1 MGFTIKDKITK
12 EKEESIYNVKKL
24 SDLGYLYDSDNA
36 YVPYPNKENPTYY
49 LGISRTESKKSEIVY
64 SWVKKNDGEFT
75 VLTVHKS
82 EKLVSEYDSKLT
94 GYLQNAAE
102 NAGIEVDETFDAF
115 VESFRKTIIQSSAL
129 EVLKNPNF
137 VFPKPPEDELEEEI
151 EEPVPQI
158 KPFKDYPKLIRE
170 EALKIINDGRLFEEL
185 INSISLTHEG
195 NKDLKK
201 QLILILASVFID
213 EPVHTELNADTGVGK
228 TDIIAETS
236 KNFPNDYVHVLRTVS
251 PKNIYYDRESYGDY
265 NIIVFDDVVLNDS
278 IIEVIKELAD
288 NNKKVKELKTVYDGK
303 SQTFT
308 LPGKF
313 LVILTYAKANPDEE
327 LLNRLYKLNIIIK
340 EKGEKSN
347 IKHAIKDNAL
357 INADSN
363 KLIDRTRYIMQAA
376 IQYLVEQNIQVFNP
390 FVTLFDPTTFSN
402 RNIKAFV
409 SLVKSRSF
417 FHTNDL
423 KAVEIMGQKI
433 YIGSYKDYEDVVNMW
448 ADSSEVQQYKLN
460 SKQLRILDLLPSF
473 TSDEAYEYN
482 QDILDKAELADTLD
496 KEEQIKAKL
505 FTRRNIANATGI
517 NENSIHNYLDYSKG
531 TAKTLMDYGLIGR
544 RRLYPDKDKS
554 PWTYYKI
561 KRNNNVENTL
571 RHNRQIENEQ
581 AFDTLYYKI
590 KTIMSFLLLSNISIN
605 KAGYD
610 YLENYCMN
618 YSDPIMLDDYNSYYN
633 FIKSA
638 INNFDVK
645 KYANKLDKVTHSDL
659 VYISKKWSALKKLD
673 DFNETPSLASHETFD
688 EHGESE
694 SNISDNEFGKK
705 SNVISEMTMMIKRID
720 SSEIF
725 NSNID
730 DKDLALEVCALLFDQ
745 NMDEDN
751 LFDKLYGPSGTE
763 DPKDEIYSRMQLN
776 DVVYHLEM
784 ENYILL
790 NDTDDDCYQLS
801 EELRNNLVS
810 KANNSDSELK
820 DNDTDYQEM
829 LEAQSLEMDDNARP
843 KTYKLDFTVEECQSM
858 ICEHLSQ
865 NKLKFAAI
873 SGIILP
879 IDNDG
884 RKIGIGLLK
893 KALRNLESA
902 NTICQDKYGYYHLND
917 SMGDGEKMFNADL
930 IVSDYGFRL
939 FEL

>member
-12 EKEESIYNVKKL
+12 EKEKSIYNVNEL
-24 SDLGYLYDSDNA
+24 SDFGYLYDSDNA
-36 YVPYPNKENPTYY
+36 YVPYPNKENPTHY

-64 SWVKKNDGEFT
+64 SWVKKNDDEFDI
-75 VLTVHKS
+75 LTVHKS
-82 EKLVSEYDSKLT
+82 EKLVSEKDSKLT
-94 GYLQNAAE
+94 EHLQNAAE
-102 NAGIEVDETFDAF
+102 NAGIELDDTFSGF
-115 VESFRKTIIQSSAL
+115 VKSFRKTIIQSLTL

-137 VFPKPPEDELEEEI
+137 VFPKPPEDELEAEI
-151 EEPVPQI
+151 EEPLPQI
-158 KPFKDYPKLIRE
+158 KPFKDYPKLIRT
-170 EALKIINDGRLFEEL
+170 EALKIINDGRLFDEL

-265 NIIVFDDVVLNDS
+265 NIIVFDDVVLTDS

-327 LLNRLYKLNIIIK
+327 LLNRLYKLNIIV
-340 EKGEKSN
+340 KGKDEKSN

-357 INADSN
+357 INADNN

-423 KAVEIMGQKI
+423 KSVEIMGQKI

-460 SKQLRILDLLPSF
+460 AKQLSVLDLLPSF
-473 TSDEAYEYN
+473 TSDEAHEYN
-482 QDILDKAELADTLD
+482 QEILEKAESADTLV

-517 NENSIHNYLDYSKG
+517 NENSIQNYLDYSKG

-544 RRLYPDKDKS
+544 RKLYPDKDKS

-590 KTIMSFLLLSNISIN
+590 KIIMSFLLLSNISIN

-618 YSDPIMLDDYNSYYN
+618 YSDPIKLDDYDSYYN
-633 FIKSA
+633 FIKCA
-638 INNFDVK
+638 IDNFDVK
-645 KYANKLDKVTHSDL
+645 KYANKLDQVTHSDL
-659 VYISKKWSALKKLD
+659 VYISNKWSALKKLD
-673 DFNETPSLASHETFD
+673 DFNKTPSLASQETFD

-694 SNISDNEFGKK
+694 SNVSDNESGKK
-705 SNVISEMTMMIKRID
+705 SNVISEMTMMIKGID

-725 NSNID
+725 NTNID
-730 DKDLALEVCALLFDQ
+730 DKDLALKVCALLFDQ
-745 NMDEDN
+745 NMDEEN
-751 LFDKLYGPSGTE
+751 LFDKIYGPSGTE
-763 DPKDEIYSRMQLN
+763 DPKDEIYNRMQLN

-784 ENYILL
+784 EEYIFL
-790 NDTDDDCYQLS
+790 TETEYDCYQLS

-810 KANNSDSELK
+810 KANADSELK
-820 DNDTDYQEM
+820 DNYAGYQEM
-829 LEAQSLEMDDNARP
+829 LEAQSLEINDNIHP
-843 KTYKLDFTVEECQSM
+843 KTYKLDFTVEDCQTK
-858 ICEHLSQ
+858 ICERLSQ
-865 NKLKFAAI
+865 DKSSFDTL
-873 SGIILP
+873 SEIILP
-879 IDNDG
+879 KDNG
-884 RKIGIGLLK
+884 RKIGMGLLK
-893 KALRNLESA
+893 KALRDLESA
-902 NTICQDKYGYYHLND
+902 NKISKNKDGQYYLKD
-917 SMGDGEKMFNADL
+917 SSKDNKNMFDADL
-930 IVSDYGFRL
+930 IVSDYGFRP